1 MLFWGCKVWTRMGWI
16 QANSVLTHQLRDAA
30 GGRSQCLSMISVPSF
45 LLLPRLSWRLQL
57 PAPGRSE
64 RWPPQ
69 TPLPA
74 LGSPP
79 SSVGF
84 SRYWCWPSV
93 SAAALG
99 SRCSKCPLFLCWRVL
114 AGGTRGD
121 PWIHLPDPASP
132 SLLPALQPLEEFST
146 VGAVG
151 SWRLSLQRIA
161 AASEPGGSHLP
172 LPSPQLLPWHL
183 WHQDQGSHS
192 HSRTGSAMS
201 QLQPEGFSPIL
212 AQGCGM
218 SVVRHWSE
226 CWGRRLLQCQ
236 GLQESSYR

>member
-1 MLFWGCKVWTRMGWI
+1 MSPTDPTASSGFSTFLCWLFT
-16 QANSVLTHQLRDAA
+16 VLVLAE
-30 GGRSQCLSMISVPSF
+30 CLS
-45 LLLPRLSWRLQL
+45 
-57 PAPGRSE
+57 
-64 RWPPQ
+64 
-69 TPLPA
+69 
-74 LGSPP
+74 
-79 SSVGF
+79 
-84 SRYWCWPSV
+84 SRF
-93 SAAALG
+93 G
-99 SRCSKCPLFLCWRVL
+99 KQRCSKCPLFLCWRVL
-114 AGGTRGD
+114 AGETRGD
-121 PWIHLPDPASP
+121 PWIELPDPASP
-132 SLLPALQPLEEFST
+132 SLPPALQPLEEFST

-151 SWRLSLQRIA
+151 SWRLSLQRMA

-218 SVVRHWSE
+218 SVVVRHWSE
-226 CWGRRLLQCQ
+226 CWDRRLLQCQ